1 MDTAPAA
8 VAAAV
13 IVDELARLGVREAV
27 VCPGSRS
34 APLARALAAADA
46 EGRIRLHVRMD
57 ERGAAFLALGL
68 ASGSGAPVPV
78 VVTSGTAVAN
88 LAPAMVEAT
97 YSGVPLLALTADRPA
112 SYRGTGANQTIE
124 QARLFAECC
133 VRADDVDAT
142 ASVDEAVLRAR
153 VDRMHAA
160 MTGASGGAG
169 HLNVRLVEPLVPEAD
184 EPPAIGPGRGGGRP
198 WTAVGHLAQARPR
211 PEVVDVSAPTL
222 VIAGD
227 GAPSV
232 PELDDVPTVAEPT
245 APAPATPV
253 HPLALNLLCGDP
265 LVGEEG
271 VVDVR
276 PRRVIVL
283 GRPTLHRPV
292 ARLLADPEVEVVVV
306 TRGGRPRAEDYPDVT
321 ANAARTCAAV
331 TVVGE
336 QPETW
341 LRVAEAASQ
350 LAADAV
356 RDVLAG
362 DGPMSGLHVAAAVA
376 DSLRT
381 GDLLV
386 LGSSNPVRDASL
398 AGLPFPGVDV
408 AAFRGAAGIDG
419 TLAAAIGRALVRDR
433 AEPDLVRPPRTL
445 AFMGDLTFLHDAG
458 SLQIGPGEP
467 RPGNLLVVVAND
479 AGGGI
484 FETLEPGREPL
495 RAGFE
500 RVFGTPH
507 DVDLAALCDAYG
519 ADHRR
524 ADDLPSL
531 LAELHPDT
539 DVDGIRV
546 VEART
551 DRSVRRG
558 LHAEL
563 ARRTT
568 AGGR

>member
-1 MDTAPAA
+1 MDTAPAS

-57 ERGAAFLALGL
+57 ERGAGFLALGL
-68 ASGSGAPVPV
+68 AAGSGAPVPV

-97 YSGVPLLALTADRPA
+97 WSGVPLLALTADRPA

-124 QARLFAECC
+124 QSRLFDACS
-133 VRADDVDAT
+133 VRRDDVDAT
-142 ASVDEAVLRAR
+142 AAVDPAVLRAR
-153 VDRMHAA
+153 VDRMVAA
-160 MTGASGGAG
+160 MTGPSGGAG
-169 HLNVRLVEPLVPEAD
+169 HLNVRLVEPLVPERD
-184 EPPAIGPGRGGGRP
+184 DVPELPPGRPDGRP
-198 WTAVGHLAQARPR
+198 WTDVGHLAPGRPR
-211 PEVVDVSAPTL
+211 PVVLDVSVPTL

-227 GAPSV
+227 GAPSI

-253 HPLALNLLCGDP
+253 HPLALGLLCGGP
-265 LVGEEG
+265 LVGDEG

-276 PRRVIVL
+276 PRQVVVL

-292 ARLLADPEVEVVVV
+292 ARLLADPDVAVTVV

-321 ANAARTCAAV
+321 ANAVRTCAAV
-331 TVVGE
+331 AVTGA

-341 LRVAEAASQ
+341 LRAAEAASEI
-350 LAADAV
+350 AADAV
-356 RDVLAG
+356 REAVAA
-362 DGPMSGLHVAAAVA
+362 DGAMAGLHVAAAVA

-386 LGSSNPVRDASL
+386 LGASNAVRDASL

-408 AAFRGAAGIDG
+408 VGFRGAAGIDG
-419 TLAAAIGRALVRDR
+419 TIAAAIGRALVRDR
-433 AEPDLVRPPRTL
+433 SEPDAVRPPRTL
-445 AFMGDLTFLHDAG
+445 ALMGDLTFLHDAG
-458 SLQIGPGEP
+458 SLQVGPGEP
-467 RPGNLLVVVAND
+467 RPGNLLIVVAND
-479 AGGGI
+479 VGGGI
-484 FETLEPGREPL
+484 FETLEPGREEL

-507 DVDLAALCDAYG
+507 DVDIAAVCDAYG
-519 ADHRR
+519 VDYRR
-524 ADDLPSL
+524 ADDLPTL

-551 DRSVRRG
+551 DRSVRRA
-558 LHAEL
+558 LHAGL
-563 ARRTT
+563 AARTT
-568 AGGR
+568 AGEA